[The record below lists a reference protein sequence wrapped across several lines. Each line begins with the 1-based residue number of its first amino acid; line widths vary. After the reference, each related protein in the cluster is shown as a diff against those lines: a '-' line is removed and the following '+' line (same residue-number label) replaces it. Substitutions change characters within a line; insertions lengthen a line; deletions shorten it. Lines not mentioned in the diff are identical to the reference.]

1 MLERLTANR
10 ENLVKSIPLV
20 ELQAQ
25 RRRLGT
31 RIDDAILRV
40 CEHAN
45 FIMGD
50 EVKAFERQLAEFC
63 GARHALTCG
72 SGTDALLLGLMAKRV
87 GPGHAVFCPT
97 FTFAATAEVVALV
110 HATPV
115 FVDVLNDTFNIDP
128 DSLEAAIETAR
139 GAGLRPSGIISV
151 DMFGQPAD
159 YGSLQDIAE
168 QQGLWILADAAQSFG
183 AQYRGRRVGHITEL
197 TATSFFPSK
206 PLGCYGDGGAIF
218 TDDDELAKC
227 IDSLRIHGKGSDKYD
242 NVRIGMN
249 SRLDAIQAAILT
261 EKLAIFPEELAARQ
275 VIAQRYSD
283 GLGDVVRTPRT
294 SNEATSAWAA
304 YTIVA
309 EGCDRD
315 KMAADL
321 KAAGISTAIYY
332 PMPLHRQTA
341 YRNFPRASDN
351 GLPQA
356 ERLAQSVLSLPM
368 HPYLDPATQD
378 RVISTVRELAG
389 SCTLGG

>member
-1 MLERLTANR
+1 MHEPMTATVQNAT
-10 ENLVKSIPLV
+10 KSIPLV
-20 ELQAQ
+20 DLKAQ
-25 RRRLGT
+25 RGRLGQ

-40 CEHAN
+40 CAHAN

-50 EVKAFERQLAEFC
+50 EVAAFEQRLAEFC
-63 GARHALTCG
+63 GVRHALTCG
-72 SGTDALLLGLMAKRV
+72 NGTDALLLGLMAKRV
-87 GPGHAVFCPT
+87 GPGDAVFCPT
-97 FTFAATAEVVALV
+97 FTFAATAEVVALLR
-110 HATPV
+110 ATPV
-115 FVDVLNDTFNIDP
+115 FVDVLSDTFNIDP
-128 DSLEAAIETAR
+128 DSLLAGIETAR
-139 GAGLRPSGIISV
+139 DTGLRPSGIISV

-159 YGSLQDIAE
+159 YSTLQDIAH

-183 AQYRGRRVGHITEL
+183 AQYRGQRVGQITEL

-218 TDDDELAKC
+218 TNDDELAKC

-249 SRLDAIQAAILT
+249 SRLDAIQAAILM
-261 EKLAIFPEELAARQ
+261 EKLTIFPEELAARQ

-283 GLGDVVRTPRT
+283 ELRDVVGTPRT
-294 SNEATSAWAA
+294 SNEVTSAWAA
-304 YTIVA
+304 YTVVV
-309 EGCDRD
+309 EGGNRN
-315 KMAADL
+315 KMGASL

-341 YRNFPRASDN
+341 YKNFPRAGGN

-368 HPYLDPATQD
+368 HPYLDVATQD
-378 RVISTVRELAG
+378 RVISKIREFAA
-389 SCTLGG
+389 S